1 MDEELDVQKG
11 GFKNFTRLRQKYPHL
26 KTEVAV
32 GGWGEGG
39 KKYSNLVTVK
49 QRRDTFIKSVV
60 GKFLLKLVDSLL
72 VCNRAV

>member
-11 GFKNFTRLRQKYPHL
+11 GFKNFTGLRQKYPHL
-26 KTEVAV
+26 KTEVAL

-60 GKFLLKLVDSLL
+60 GKFSLSL
-72 VCNRAV
+72 S